1 MSKLEKAMGR
11 GLLTLLAFVLGLILA
26 PFVPFFSAYAE
37 WKDGAVFGKGGM
49 LDVNNDT
56 NKEAK

>member
-1 MSKLEKAMGR
+1 MSRLEKAISR
-11 GLLTLLAFVLGLILA
+11 GQLTLLAFVLGLMLA

-49 LDVNNDT
+49 LDASNDT

>member
-1 MSKLEKAMGR
+1 MSRLEKAISR
-11 GLLTLLAFVLGLILA
+11 GMLTLLAFVLGLMLA